1 MYRFQVKAP
10 TQNGEMIGIVGSI
23 SQFGLWD
30 IKKYLPLQTSGD
42 RYPIWWV
49 DVEIDPS
56 TLTDSEE
63 KIEYSSM

>member
-30 IKKYLPLQTSGD
+30 IKKYLPLQTSG
-42 RYPIWWV
+42 
-49 DVEIDPS
+49 
-56 TLTDSEE
+56 
-63 KIEYSSM
+63 